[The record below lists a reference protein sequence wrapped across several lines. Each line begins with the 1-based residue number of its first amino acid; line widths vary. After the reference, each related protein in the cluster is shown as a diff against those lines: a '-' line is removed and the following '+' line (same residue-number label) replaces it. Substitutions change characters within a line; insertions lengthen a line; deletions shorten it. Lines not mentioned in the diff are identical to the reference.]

1 MPIVVCTDCNKEM
14 SDAAPACPHCGRPN
28 VSTETSRSVG
38 FALGA
43 GIFLI
48 PLVFAWFTL
57 RNGYS
62 RAAKVVS
69 FSWLAVSLILIGVQ
83 GGQENVTASTAPSS
97 AKNVEQVAP
106 AQADTAT
113 EEAKTSS
120 PAPAVQPSSAQAKE
134 TLGVTP
140 EEFRTAFNKFVG
152 QIDSS
157 YRAAEFEVESGDVN
171 DVFTHSFAKNVAI
184 VGTVN
189 KSDGT
194 MQSLIVTIAGSG
206 DDLAKPVVVLLSAA
220 HALNPDVPK
229 EEHSKAVLGL
239 VKNAMANIETGSSF
253 DETVGALYYSAFAS
267 EYTGLMFT
275 ISSKDS

>member
-1 MPIVVCTDCNKEM
+1 MPIVVCADCNKEM

-28 VSTETSRSVG
+28 EVAVASRSVG
-38 FALGA
+38 LALGA

-62 RAAKVVS
+62 RTAKVVS
-69 FSWLAVSLILIGVQ
+69 FAWLAISLVLIGVQ
-83 GGQENVTASTAPSS
+83 GGQENAPANS
-97 AKNVEQVAP
+97 ADSGAKAVEQVA
-106 AQADTAT
+106 QA
-113 EEAKTSS
+113 
-120 PAPAVQPSSAQAKE
+120 APATDKAVTPAIEPSSSKAKE

-140 EEFRTAFNKFVG
+140 EEFRVSFNKFVS

-157 YRAAEFEVESGDVN
+157 YRAAEFEVQSGDVN

-189 KSDGT
+189 KSDGS
-194 MQSLIVTIAGSG
+194 MQSLIVTIAGAG
-206 DDLAKPVVVLLSAA
+206 DDIAKPVIVLLSAA
-220 HALNPDVPK
+220 HALNPGVPK

-239 VKNAMANIETGSSF
+239 VKNAMSTIEAGTSY
-253 DETVGALYYSAFAS
+253 DETVGDLHYSAFAS
-267 EYTGLMFT
+267 QYTGLMFT